1 MLCLSFFP
9 PLGGFL
15 YAIFWQVPGG
25 SVGGAAEDGCGA
37 RRFHWWVGP
46 KKKCLGFTPFVLVIL
61 DGKSEDK
68 LYCFIHFYGCIHF
81 VGWFGWQQWWFSCF
95 FWWVWMAKWL
105 WLFWWEVLMI
115 SVFLW
120 IGKLMIANGNWST
133 AKPVRNLFD
142 EKNVYKYIYMWE
154 VIFGGI
160 RMGHGLKLLRA
171 RWFSIFQTKRPG
183 FWTFLDSS
191 STYHFWWWV
200 KGYQS
205 FAMNSPCFFGCT
217 SLFWKQ
223 PRVSR
228 CYVTQKQ
235 FSALI
240 FLQVLRRFSKSLVV
254 LQPIHYHVAEFFI
267 RFPKSPKSYTK
278 SSPKLEC
285 PKEFHGF
292 VWK

>member
-1 MLCLSFFP
+1 
-9 PLGGFL
+9 
-15 YAIFWQVPGG
+15 
-25 SVGGAAEDGCGA
+25 
-37 RRFHWWVGP
+37 
-46 KKKCLGFTPFVLVIL
+46 
-61 DGKSEDK
+61 
-68 LYCFIHFYGCIHF
+68 
-81 VGWFGWQQWWFSCF
+81 
-95 FWWVWMAKWL
+95 
-105 WLFWWEVLMI
+105 
-115 SVFLW
+115 
-120 IGKLMIANGNWST
+120 
-133 AKPVRNLFD
+133 
-142 EKNVYKYIYMWE
+142 MWE

-235 FSALI
+235 FYALI

-292 VWK
+292 VWKERTPNSNGLSVYGHFPFRRRPGTPKMNWTKLSIFPIPNLFWG